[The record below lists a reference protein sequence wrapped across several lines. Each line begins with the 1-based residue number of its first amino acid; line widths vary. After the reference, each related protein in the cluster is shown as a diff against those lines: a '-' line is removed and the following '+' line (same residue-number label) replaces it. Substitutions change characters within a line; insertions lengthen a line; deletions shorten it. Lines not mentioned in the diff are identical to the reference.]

1 MKNIF
6 VYSLLVL
13 FVSGCATTGS
23 VRTPDQNAVT
33 DFERGNIDSA
43 INSLEALAQ
52 KKGKDY
58 ALWKNQLG
66 SAYLAK
72 GDYEKA
78 SGAFLDAFYLM
89 NNVTAFKELE
99 RGSASLIG
107 NESNKAY
114 KGDPYEKMYNSFYT
128 GLLLLKKG
136 DIENARAAFKNG
148 MLSDSDSIGEQYKS
162 DEPLLYLF
170 NSRVERLLGNDS
182 LSDDLFKQ
190 AVDAFLKSSPLTQNV
205 FASELA
211 YVGQDPTVASD
222 PLKDFINRENNV
234 FIIIESGKGPVKGRS
249 GRYGEK
255 AFFFGEDTTI
265 QEIGINVDGQNVSKK
280 PLVADVYYQA
290 TTRGGRKM
298 DSILKGK
305 AQFKDDAAKTADAML
320 KASNDMLEQGNQ
332 ARANNPYADTTGYA
346 AAAGIMTLFSM
357 GSAVMSAATNPVADI
372 RHWSLIPNKMWV
384 YCIKLPPGLH
394 KIEIVS
400 HDGPVMSAMTSGEI
414 NVKSKEDSIN
424 FFRLFPNHGLPG
436 NNDDKSSF
444 FVYMA
449 VYNDNVSARAGR
461 EKCVKD
467 SVLYSATTVD
477 VRALMDENLRNKAA
491 SLISMACSD
500 ILMGS
505 DGKYYVFSKFNFT

>member
-1 MKNIF
+1 MKNILGC
-6 VYSLLVL
+6 SLLVL
-13 FVSGCATTGS
+13 FASGCAVTSYS
-23 VRTPDQNAVT
+23 VRTPDQTAVT
-33 DFERGNIDSA
+33 DFYGGDIDSA
-43 INSLEALAQ
+43 INRLEALAQ
-52 KKGKDY
+52 KKNKDY

-72 GDYEKA
+72 GDSEKA
-78 SGAFLDAFYLM
+78 LGAFLDAFYLM

-99 RGSASLIG
+99 RGATSLVG
-107 NESNKAY
+107 AESNKAY

-128 GLLLLKKG
+128 GLLLLRKG
-136 DIENARAAFKNG
+136 DLENARAAFKNSI
-148 MLSDSDSIGEQYKS
+148 LSDSDSEGDQYKS

-190 AVDAFLKSSPLTQNV
+190 AVDAFLKSSPLTQDV
-205 FASELA
+205 FEPEMA
-211 YVGQDPTVASD
+211 YVGQDPTVAEG
-222 PLKDFINRENNV
+222 PLKNFIKRDYNV

-249 GRYGEK
+249 GQYGEK
-255 AFFFGEDTTI
+255 AFFWGEDTTI
-265 QEIGINVDGQNVSKK
+265 QEVGINIDGQNVSEK

-305 AQFKDDAAKTADAML
+305 AQFKDDAAQTANTML
-320 KASNDMLEQGNQ
+320 EASNNMLQQGNQ
-332 ARANNPYADTTGYA
+332 VRASNPYADTTGYA
-346 AAAGIMTLFSM
+346 AAAGIMAFISM
-357 GSAVMSAATNPVADI
+357 GSAIMSVATNPAADI
-372 RHWSLIPNKMWV
+372 RHWSLMPNKMWV
-384 YCIKLPPGLH
+384 YCIKLPPGSH

-414 NVKSKEDSIN
+414 NVKSIDDSIN
-424 FFRLFPNHGLPG
+424 FFRLFPNRGLPE
-436 NNDDKSSF
+436 NNDGKSPS

-449 VYNDNVSARAGR
+449 AYDDEVSANAGR
-461 EKCVKD
+461 EGCIKD

-477 VRALMDENLRNKAA
+477 VHTLMDENLRNKAA

-500 ILMGS
+500 IVRGS
-505 DGKYYVFSKFNFT
+505 DGKYYMFRKGY